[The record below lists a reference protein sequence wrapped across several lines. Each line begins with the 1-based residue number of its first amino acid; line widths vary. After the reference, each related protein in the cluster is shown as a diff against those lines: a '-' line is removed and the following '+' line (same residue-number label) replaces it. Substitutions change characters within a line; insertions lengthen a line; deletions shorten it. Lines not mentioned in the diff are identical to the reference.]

1 MLRAASLKDATSV
14 ARVLSESR
22 RAFLPY
28 ALLPH
33 TQEEV
38 ETWVAQHL
46 IPTGG
51 VTVAEQNKEVV
62 AVLASS
68 EDKVAAWIDQL
79 YVLPGFES
87 RGIGSLLLSIAHES
101 ARRPI
106 RLFTFQQNTGARRFY
121 ERHGYKVIALS
132 AGQSN
137 EERCPDVL
145 YELSLRAEA

>member
-28 ALLPH
+28 ALLPR
-33 TQEEV
+33 TQKEIEA
-38 ETWVAQHL
+38 WVAQHL

-51 VTVAEQNKEVV
+51 VTVVVEKEKIA
-62 AVLASS
+62 AVLAVS
-68 EDKVAAWIDQL
+68 EDNVAAWIDQL

-87 RGIGSLLLSIAHES
+87 RGIGSLLLSVVHQS
-101 ARRPI
+101 AKRPT

-132 AGQSN
+132 DGQSN
-137 EERCPDVL
+137 EEKCPDVL
-145 YELSLRAEA
+145 YELSARTEA

>member
-1 MLRAASLKDATSV
+1 MLRAAGLEDAKSV

-33 TQEEV
+33 TQKEV
-38 ETWVAQHL
+38 EAWVAQHL

-51 VTVAEQNKEVV
+51 VIVAEEMEEIV
-62 AVLASS
+62 AVLAVS

-87 RGIGSLLLSIAHES
+87 RGIGSLLLSVVHES

-132 AGQSN
+132 DGQSN
-137 EERCPDVL
+137 EEKCPDVL
-145 YELSLRAEA
+145 YELSARTEA